1 MFRIII
7 KGACMSITTKSL
19 SQEEP
24 VHFRVAGV
32 QPNPISPHPTSNEIV
47 LTIEYVNKPETLHIG
62 MRTEQYVPHRDMLQD
77 AIKSQAVYWVD
88 WDYSKTPNWP
98 PRRND
103 STLDRLFRAI
113 ADRQIVNTETNAE
126 EP

>member
-1 MFRIII
+1 M
-7 KGACMSITTKSL
+7 GLTTRSL

-32 QPNPISPHPTSNEIV
+32 QPHPVSPHPPGHEIV
-47 LTIEYVNKPETLHIG
+47 LTIEYVNKPGILNVG
-62 MRTEQYVPHRDMLQD
+62 MRTEQYVPYRDVVQD

-88 WDYSKTPNWP
+88 WDYSKTPNWL
-98 PRRND
+98 PRMND